1 MKNNSQYAEYY
12 ELLKLF
18 SYGTYL
24 DYVGKLIDKIY
35 LEF

>member
-1 MKNNSQYAEYY
+1 MKSHPQYGEYY

-24 DYVGKLIDKIY
+24 DYVCKYICKLY
-35 LEF
+35 